1 MVPTEHDH
9 ILWVVE
15 LEAEEIDA
23 DLESINATVDV
34 VAKEQ

>member
-9 ILWVVE
+9 ILRVVE
-15 LEAEEIDA
+15 FEAEEIDA

-34 VAKEQ
+34 VAKEK